1 MGTCGL
7 GEKVCGPGGLGARG
21 HACLSVGECRK
32 ETGSVAGHRLQVQSS
47 ALPLTCYVT
56 LGSFLTLSGPQPTH
70 RAVLRFNGLRPLE
83 QLEPCLVHGRAQHA
97 SSRRFPQA
105 SENS

>member
-7 GEKVCGPGGLGARG
+7 GEKVCGPGRLGARG
-21 HACLSVGECRK
+21 YACLSIGEWRK
-32 ETGSVAGHRLQVQSS
+32 ETGSAAGHRLQVQSS

-56 LGSFLTLSGPQPTH
+56 LGSFLTLSGPQLAH

-97 SSRRFPQA
+97 SSQQFPQA